1 MNLFVTASRL
11 VPALILSVLWLS
23 GCAERSAFE
32 TVNEVDDP
40 VYRRAKDLF
49 GRGMQNEALE
59 NYLKLIQKRN
69 GNAPESHLDAGN
81 IYLNHLKDPESAIY
95 YFRKYKALLSR
106 EGTPAAKAREGL
118 VDDLIKTA
126 RKQFAAT
133 LDMKVYQDPLERIK
147 LLDTIQQLREE
158 NETLKRQLTE
168 TRNRLSGYVAAAP
181 AAASATEVAATPQ
194 RVVQATTAPAAPVRP
209 VAAAATAPTG
219 GARTYTIKSGD
230 SLYKIAREVYGDS
243 SRWREILEAN
253 RTALPDD
260 RNLKVGTVIV
270 IP

>member
-1 MNLFVTASRL
+1 MNLTVKASRL
-11 VPALILSVLWLS
+11 VPALLLLAFWLS
-23 GCAERSAFE
+23 GCSERTAFE
-32 TVNEVDDP
+32 TISEVEDP

-49 GRGMQNEALE
+49 ERGMQNEALE

-95 YFRKYKALLSR
+95 YFRKYKALLAR
-106 EGTPAAKAREGL
+106 EGTPEAKAREGL

-133 LDMKVYQDPLERIK
+133 LEMKVYQDPLERIK

-168 TRNRLSGYVAAAP
+168 TRNRLSGYVAATPVPAP
-181 AAASATEVAATPQ
+181 EVATTTPPQ
-194 RVVQATTAPAAPVRP
+194 RVAQATTAPVAPARAGNSAAN
-209 VAAAATAPTG
+209 APTA

-253 RTALPDD
+253 RATLPDD